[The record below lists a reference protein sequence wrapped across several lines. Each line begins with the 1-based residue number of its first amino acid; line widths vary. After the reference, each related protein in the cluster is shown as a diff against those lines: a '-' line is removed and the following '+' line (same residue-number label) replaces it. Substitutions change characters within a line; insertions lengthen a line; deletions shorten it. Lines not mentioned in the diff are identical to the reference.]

1 MRPHGM
7 ASTSAAGDITPA
19 VLAIGRP
26 DFASVLI
33 DTLRRQ
39 AGVGHCMVFSLSR
52 AGAAHCL
59 LDVGNIPTGG
69 DLGAAYAGQF
79 HESDPNRDALFEG
92 EGGAP
97 IMLPF
102 FAPRM
107 YGARYRKIFFL
118 DSGIVDKCA
127 TAIWTGD
134 TCFYVNFYRITS
146 QGRFDDAERA
156 RLQTIAPAIGAS
168 VARHFQQAATPD
180 QSLAALFA
188 TRAPLSALTPREQ
201 EVCRRILSGLSSEAI
216 SQALGISLHS
226 TLTYRKRADERL
238 GISSQSELFAI
249 VLGLLL
255 ETMGDGRAYCR
266 LMACQEVRR

>member
-1 MRPHGM
+1 MRSHGTG
-7 ASTSAAGDITPA
+7 SGLAAGDVTSA
-19 VLAIGRP
+19 VLAIGRS
-26 DFASVLI
+26 DFPKILI

-39 AGVGHCMVFSLSR
+39 ADVGHCMAFALSR
-52 AGAAHCL
+52 GGAARCL
-59 LDVGNIPTGG
+59 LDAGNIPIGG

-79 HESDPNRDALFEG
+79 HQSDPNRDALFEG

-97 IMLPF
+97 IMLPA

-107 YGARYRKIFFL
+107 YGARYRKIFFQ

-134 TCFYVNFYRITS
+134 TCFYVNFYRIAA
-146 QGRFDDAERA
+146 QGRFSAAQRERLEA
-156 RLQTIAPAIGAS
+156 IAPAIAAS
-168 VARHFQQAATPD
+168 VARHFQETAAPD

-188 TRAPLSALTPREQ
+188 TRAPLAALTPRER
-201 EVCRRILSGLSSEAI
+201 EVCCRILEGFSSEAI

-226 TLTYRKRADERL
+226 TLTYRKRAYERL

-249 VLGLLL
+249 VLGLLA
-255 ETMGDGRAYCR
+255 GSGR
-266 LMACQEVRR
+266 QN

>member
-1 MRPHGM
+1 MWSHGTP
-7 ASTSAAGDITPA
+7 ANPAAGDITPA
-19 VLAIGRP
+19 VLAIGRS
-26 DFASVLI
+26 DFPEVLI

-39 AGVGHCMVFSLSR
+39 ADVGHCMVFALSR
-52 AGAAHCL
+52 AGAVDCL
-59 LDVGNIPTGG
+59 LDAGNIPIGG

-79 HESDPNRDALFEG
+79 HESDPNRDVLFET

-97 IMLPF
+97 IMLPS

-134 TCFYVNFYRITS
+134 TCFYVNFYRITA
-146 QGRFDDAERA
+146 QGRFSDAERV

-168 VARHFQQAATPD
+168 VARHFQQASTTTPD
-180 QSLAALFA
+180 QNLAALFA

-201 EVCRRILSGLSSEAI
+201 EVCRRILLGFSSEAI

-226 TLTYRKRADERL
+226 TLTYRKRAYQRL
-238 GISSQSELFAI
+238 GISSQNELFSI
-249 VLGLLL
+249 VLRLLASPRGLN
-255 ETMGDGRAYCR
+255 
-266 LMACQEVRR
+266 

>member
-1 MRPHGM
+1 MQSRAVP
-7 ASTSAAGDITPA
+7 SNPSAGDVTSA
-19 VLAIGRP
+19 VLAIGRS
-26 DFASVLI
+26 DFPNVLI

-39 AGVGHCMVFSLSR
+39 AEVGHCMVFALSR

-59 LDVGNIPTGG
+59 LDAGNIPIGG

-79 HESDPNRDALFEG
+79 HEADPNRDALFEG
-92 EGGAP
+92 EGAAP
-97 IMLPF
+97 IMLPA

-107 YGARYRKIFFL
+107 YGARYRKIFFQ

-134 TCFYVNFYRITS
+134 TCFYVNFYRIAA
-146 QGRFDDAERA
+146 QGRFSAAQRERLEA
-156 RLQTIAPAIGAS
+156 IAPAIAAS
-168 VARHFQQAATPD
+168 VARHFQTSAPD

-188 TRAPLSALTPREQ
+188 TRAPLATLTPREQ
-201 EVCRRILSGLSSEAI
+201 EVCRRILSGSSSEAI

-226 TLTYRKRADERL
+226 TLTYRKRAYERL

-249 VLGLLL
+249 VLRLLAPSL
-255 ETMGDGRAYCR
+255 N
-266 LMACQEVRR
+266 

>member
-1 MRPHGM
+1 MRPHGTP
-7 ASTSAAGDITPA
+7 ASLAADDVTPA

-26 DFASVLI
+26 DFPDILI

-59 LDVGNIPTGG
+59 LDAGNIPIGG

-79 HESDPNRDALFEG
+79 HQSDPNRDALFEG
-92 EGGAP
+92 EGRATLV
-97 IMLPF
+97 LPA

-107 YGARYRKIFFL
+107 YGARYRKMFFV

-127 TAIWTGD
+127 TAIWVDD
-134 TCFYVNFYRITS
+134 TCFYVNFYRIAA
-146 QGRFDDAERA
+146 QGPFGAAQHKRLRA
-156 RLQTIAPAIGAS
+156 IAPAISAS
-168 VARHFQQAATPD
+168 VARHFQQGAATAD
-180 QSLAALFA
+180 QTLAALFA
-188 TRAPLSALTPREQ
+188 TRTPLASLTPREQ
-201 EVCRRILSGLSSEAI
+201 DVCRRILAGYSSEAI

-226 TLTYRKRADERL
+226 TLTYRKRAYERL

-249 VLGLLL
+249 VLRLLTGPRGLN
-255 ETMGDGRAYCR
+255 
-266 LMACQEVRR
+266 

>member
-1 MRPHGM
+1 MRPHDK
-7 ASTSAAGDITPA
+7 ASYRAAGDVTPA

-26 DFASVLI
+26 DFPNILI

-39 AGVGHCMVFSLSR
+39 AGVGHCMVFALSR
-52 AGAAHCL
+52 AGSASCL
-59 LDVGNIPTGG
+59 LDAGNIPTGS

-92 EGGAP
+92 EGSAP
-97 IMLPF
+97 IMLPS

-107 YGARYRKIFFL
+107 YGARYRKIFFN
-118 DSGIVDKCA
+118 DSDIVDKCA
-127 TAIWTGD
+127 TAIWVDD

-146 QGRFDDAERA
+146 QGRFGDAERA

-168 VARHFQQAATPD
+168 VARHFQQIATPD
-180 QSLAALFA
+180 QNLAALFA

-201 EVCRRILSGLSSEAI
+201 DVCRRILTGLSSEAI

-226 TLTYRKRADERL
+226 TLTYRKRAYERL
-238 GISSQSELFAI
+238 GISSQNELFAI
-249 VLGLLL
+249 VLRLLAGPRGLN
-255 ETMGDGRAYCR
+255 
-266 LMACQEVRR
+266 